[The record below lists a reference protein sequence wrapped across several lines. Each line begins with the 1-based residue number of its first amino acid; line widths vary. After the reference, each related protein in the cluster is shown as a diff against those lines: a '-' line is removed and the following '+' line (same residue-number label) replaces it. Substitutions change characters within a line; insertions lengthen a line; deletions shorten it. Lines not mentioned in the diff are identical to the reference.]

1 MFLPAYRSSSPY
13 TDLSSS
19 TLSVSYAHCISPW
32 YSCYAP
38 SSSCI
43 VFLSCA
49 QLNIHVLPVLP
60 TVPLHGLPV
69 LLRVP
74 LCGLL
79 DMQLQIHWHWQR
91 STVIFTTF
99 LSCSQA
105 VPLVF
110 LFFSFSPR
118 LFRIQGAH
126 GLIVSL
132 TIPTLF
138 LVPLHILAGEQF
150 LSMAAGL
157 PGLSPP
163 SLPTLLYSFFHQRA
177 DCKSS
182 TLTFYLRL
190 YHLRLSIPCDT
201 STSKVTM

>member
-1 MFLPAYRSSSPY
+1 MTCLLWKSLLAVPLIKVSSCIQFLH
-13 TDLSSS
+13 
-19 TLSVSYAHCISPW
+19 TLHWLKFLYIVSYAYCISPW

-43 VFLSCA
+43 HSV
-49 QLNIHVLPVLP
+49 PVLRTVKYPCTSSP
-60 TVPLHGLPV
+60 THSSSPWSSCPSSSFSLWSSRHTLT
-69 LLRVP
+69 
-74 LCGLL
+74 
-79 DMQLQIHWHWQR
+79 QL
-91 STVIFTTF
+91 IFTTF

-118 LFRIQGAH
+118 MFRIQGAH
-126 GLIVSL
+126 GLSISL

-138 LVPLHILAGEQF
+138 LVPLHILVGEQF

-163 SLPTLLYSFFHQRA
+163 SLPTL
-177 DCKSS
+177 
-182 TLTFYLRL
+182 
-190 YHLRLSIPCDT
+190 
-201 STSKVTM
+201 